1 MHEDPSGVPSSGG
14 RSAEDEPPDV
24 LSAEELEGQSGEVLP
39 ERNMMSLIAPGST
52 TGTPAAAL
60 LPDEAMQWHGPP
72 DEPHIM

>member
-1 MHEDPSGVPSSGG
+1 MSQDQSPDAIGADETATNEP
-14 RSAEDEPPDV
+14 AEALAP
-24 LSAEELEGQSGEVLP
+24 EELSRLAGEALP
-39 ERNMMSLIAPGST
+39 QRHVMSLIAPGST